1 MPCKAAPSTQP
12 CMEEAALQ
20 GVLRFRHTFLFY
32 SYIHS
37 PLLWA
42 FTPLAGALAEEE

>member
-1 MPCKAAPSTQP
+1 MPCKSAPSTQP

-20 GVLRFRHTFLFY
+20 GVMRFRHTFLSY

-37 PLLWA
+37 PLPCV
-42 FTPLAGALAEEE
+42 FTPLAGALAVEE